1 MTLVLQV
8 IGAPSYF
15 STIWGWIK
23 KWVDAGTVDKLRIVP
38 QGEVLSTLQEFIDV
52 ADIPT
57 RFGGQFKYEPGMS
70 FSLDPVIARRLVWK
84 SGSPDNHLPRGPIKW
99 VDAGDG
105 SKMAVAVGSQG
116 GKERREVLAV
126 MR

>member
-1 MTLVLQV
+1 MLHRTFPQYGVGSRNGQMRDCRQ
-8 IGAPSYF
+8 IE
-15 STIWGWIK
+15 
-23 KWVDAGTVDKLRIVP
+23 DCP
-38 QGEVLSTLQEFIDV
+38 QGEVLSTLREFIDV

-57 RFGGQFKYEPGMS
+57 RFGGRFEYEPGMPY
-70 FSLDPVIARRLVWK
+70 SLDPVIARRLVWK
-84 SGSPDNHLPRGPIKW
+84 SGSTDNHLPRGPIKW
-99 VDAGDG
+99 VDSGDG